1 MCART
6 FSFAAVA
13 LDGEAGGLLLTTLIR
28 FVPVLLV
35 WIHTHTRAGH
45 SQYNTDSAHG
55 AWNQPMLR
63 WASNPPI
70 PGGRALGGWQRARG
84 WNATTHRQP
93 PQPIKSRTE
102 PVFFQ
107 DWEKEHGNY

>member
-1 MCART
+1 MINEVGKHQSCMVSLFSVVRISVCART

-35 WIHTHTRAGH
+35 ETHTHTCAGH
-45 SQYNTDSAHG
+45 SQCNADSAHG

-84 WNATTHRQP
+84 
-93 PQPIKSRTE
+93 
-102 PVFFQ
+102 
-107 DWEKEHGNY
+107 